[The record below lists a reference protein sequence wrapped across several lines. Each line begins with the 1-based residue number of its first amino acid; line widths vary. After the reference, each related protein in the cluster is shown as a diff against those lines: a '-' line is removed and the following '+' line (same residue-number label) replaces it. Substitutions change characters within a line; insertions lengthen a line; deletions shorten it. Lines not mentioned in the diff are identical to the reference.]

1 MKKLL
6 LLVAFALVGTLSA
19 GENAEKTLV
28 LPAPA
33 KTGGLPLNEAL
44 ANRHSSRDF
53 AAGKEFT
60 LQQLSDLLWAASG
73 INREDGRMTAPT
85 ASNSQE
91 IDLYVALPAGVYF
104 YNRAG
109 NTLDLLV
116 AGDVRKATGGQPFVG
131 QGTVEI
137 ILVAD
142 LDKLKGADAQR
153 RDMAYIDSGY
163 VSQNLYLFAASANLN
178 SVVRAWVPREALAQT
193 LGLNANQIITV
204 VQTVGFPK

>member
-19 GENAEKTLV
+19 GENALV
-28 LPAPA
+28 LPAPT
-33 KTGGLPLNEAL
+33 KTGGMPLNEAL

-53 AAGKEFT
+53 AADKEFT

-116 AGDVRKATGGQPFVG
+116 AGDVRKNTGGQPFVG

-137 ILVAD
+137 ILVAN
-142 LDKLKGADAQR
+142 LDKLKGADAMK
-153 RDMAYIDSGY
+153 RDLAYIDSGY

-178 SVVRAWVPREALAQT
+178 SVVRAMVPREALAQT

>member
-19 GENAEKTLV
+19 GENALV
-28 LPAPA
+28 LPAPT
-33 KTGGLPLNEAL
+33 KTGGMPLNEAL

-53 AAGKEFT
+53 AADKEFT

-137 ILVAD
+137 ILVAN
-142 LDKLKGADAQR
+142 LDKLKGADAMK
-153 RDMAYIDSGY
+153 RDLAYIDSGY

-178 SVVRAWVPREALAQT
+178 SVVRAMVPREALAQT